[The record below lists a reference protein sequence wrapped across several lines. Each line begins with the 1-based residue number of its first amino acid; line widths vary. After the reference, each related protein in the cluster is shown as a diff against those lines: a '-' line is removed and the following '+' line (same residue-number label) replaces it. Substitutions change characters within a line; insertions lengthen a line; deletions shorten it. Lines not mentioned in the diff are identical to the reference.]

1 MPQNLTLPL
10 KQSPHKSPG
19 TEPLLCSHL
28 CLQMEESSQDAKP
41 VVQQPLKSQK
51 TLFPCL
57 FSPQHPP
64 IWIASTFPRCTTPWQ
79 RAPPYP
85 EPTSL
90 PIPRAWHSASWCLHL
105 KLDTPASGQLQF
117 FPFQFQFLLIF
128 EALISEMYGIIGL
141 YCLAIYLCLSLC
153 AGLILFSTKSQ
164 KKMLPLLLFG
174 YHNSSR
180 SPELLGSAAP
190 RNFVLR

>member
-64 IWIASTFPRCTTPWQ
+64 IWIASTFPRRTTPWQ
-79 RAPPYP
+79 CAPPYP

-105 KLDTPASGQLQF
+105 KLLWHTCIWTTTIL
-117 FPFQFQFLLIF
+117 PFSISIF
-128 EALISEMYGIIGL
+128 IDFWGTHFWDVWYHWI
-141 YCLAIYLCLSLC
+141 
-153 AGLILFSTKSQ
+153 ILFSNLFVSLFMCWIDSFFHQ
-164 KKMLPLLLFG
+164 VPKKD
-174 YHNSSR
+174 
-180 SPELLGSAAP
+180 AAT
-190 RNFVLR
+190 VVVWLS